1 MEKIVYIFA
10 ASSARDSEF
19 DYLLA
24 ADSSVPASQISRI
37 RILNNTSVANIAAQI
52 LRTLGSGNSIK
63 KLNVLSHGN
72 AGHVMIGE
80 TMTYENIS
88 GMAPLHGMFSAIN
101 QGVLFHG
108 CRIASAV
115 LDRNPRQIHVL
126 DRDSCA
132 LLDSMDPAAMH
143 DEMAGSWDDR
153 PYVETPV
160 GTRGSIG
167 YNFLRRAA
175 VTMGVDV
182 TASVDRQVTS
192 LTGRG
197 RSRVDQSGFEGTYV
211 TVHPNDSP
219 TDIMRGTSWRSVHRE
234 YCTF

>member
-1 MEKIVYIFA
+1 MEKVVYIFA
-10 ASSARDSEF
+10 ANSRTDNEF
-19 DYLLA
+19 NYILA
-24 ADSSVPASQISRI
+24 ADATLPASQILQI
-37 RILNNTSVANIAAQI
+37 RIIANTRVSDIASQI
-52 LRTLGSGNSIK
+52 VRDLGSSNTIR
-63 KLNVLSHGN
+63 KLNVMSHGN

-80 TMTYENIS
+80 TMTYDNIR
-88 GMAPLHGMFSAIN
+88 GMASLQGKFSAIN
-101 QGVLFHG
+101 DGVLFHG

-143 DEMAGSWDDR
+143 DEMAGTWNDR

-175 VTMGVDV
+175 VTMGVNV
-182 TASVDRQVTS
+182 TASVDRQVSS
-192 LTGRG
+192 LSGRG
-197 RSRVDQSGFEGTYV
+197 RRRTDTSGFEGTYV
-211 TVHPNDSP
+211 VVHPDESP
-219 TDIMRGTSWRSVHRE
+219 TDIMRGTSWGSVHRE
-234 YCTF
+234 YCSH